1 MKIVENIKKN
11 TIILLIITVIVLY
24 FVLKDDFAGIM
35 KSISSINPLFIIIAI
50 ALFLTSVCIKGY
62 VNYLIIND
70 KEKVGINEAIKQNFI
85 AQFFNGITP
94 FQTGGE
100 PVGVYMLMERGI
112 PVAKATNYM
121 VKSFIFYQIP
131 LVLCGFIAVMYNLIF
146 KIFPKVELLQHLVL
160 IGFAINIVVVLLL
173 LFSYS
178 KVLTTKMSKLAIK
191 INKRLKLKITDE
203 AIEKKF
209 NEYHLG
215 FDELKE
221 RKKLMITGIILNMI
235 GLICLYSVPYCIICG
250 IGESSS
256 ISLMDALVSSAYVYL
271 IGAFVPVP
279 GASGGIEY
287 GFSQF
292 FGNFITSSNLSAVLI
307 VWRFITYY
315 CGIITGAIIFNIRE
329 KVK

>member
-1 MKIVENIKKN
+1 MKLVENIKKN

-24 FVLKDDFAGIM
+24 FVLKDDFSGIM
-35 KSISSINPLFIIIAI
+35 KSISNINPIFIIIAI
-50 ALFLTSVCIKGY
+50 VLFFTSVCIKGY

-70 KEKVGINEAIKQNFI
+70 KEKVDIKEAIKQNFI

-100 PVGVYMLMERGI
+100 PVGVYLLMERGI
-112 PVAKATNYM
+112 PIAKATNYM
-121 VKSFIFYQIP
+121 VQSFIFYQIP
-131 LVLCGFIAVMYNLIF
+131 LVLCGFIAVIYNLVF
-146 KIFPKVELLQHLVL
+146 KIFPKVKLLQHLVL

-178 KVLTTKMSKLAIK
+178 EVLTTKISKLAIK
-191 INKRLKLKITDE
+191 INKKLKLKISDE

-209 NEYHLG
+209 IEYHNG
-215 FDELKE
+215 FEELKQ
-221 RKKLMITGIILNMI
+221 KKSLAITGILLNMI
-235 GLICLYSVPYCIICG
+235 GLICLYSVPFCIICG
-250 IGESSS
+250 IGEASN

-287 GFSQF
+287 GFTQF
-292 FGNFITSSNLSAVLI
+292 FGNFISANNVSAVLI

-315 CGIITGAIIFNIRE
+315 FGIIIGAITFNIRE